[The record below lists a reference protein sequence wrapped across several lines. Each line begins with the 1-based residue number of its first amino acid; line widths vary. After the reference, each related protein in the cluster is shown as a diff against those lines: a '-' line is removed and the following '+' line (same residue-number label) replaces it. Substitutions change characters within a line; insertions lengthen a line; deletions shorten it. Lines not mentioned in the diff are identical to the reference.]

1 MDISE
6 VSNGTEPSM
15 EVGYFM
21 AAIFLLFIPI
31 GLLLN
36 VMVIGIILKLKLYSQ
51 PSVMLMLNL
60 AIACLLVCLCLMP
73 LTLILGIGNV
83 IGAVYYY
90 EVCKSSFFFTFLPL
104 TSALTVALMSVDR
117 AIYLKKPLTY
127 KLIVTPLRMLAA
139 IVVVWVFCIA
149 LSTPP
154 LFTPI
159 MSGFKPN
166 IENCVLNLE
175 GWHTMLTAVVFA
187 IATLV
192 QFIGCGCIVYITRTY
207 LKTRLGRVLS
217 FTSQS
222 HHTRNNQ
229 RNNILKDYSKSQLHL
244 VGVFTVIFITGILST
259 LVPLVMVAIASA
271 TLPLHSF
278 LFLYATCFIL
288 YLSTSLTYPIIEVT
302 MTHEL
307 RSVVSTLC
315 PACVIMCTCSCKK
328 SISSED
334 T

>member
-1 MDISE
+1 MDIGSYEEMDIPGLGE
-6 VSNGTEPSM
+6 VSNGTGPSM

-73 LTLILGIGNV
+73 FTLILGIGNI

-90 EVCKSSFFFTFLPL
+90 EVCKSSFFFTFLLL

-139 IVVVWVFCIA
+139 IVVVWVSCIA

-166 IENCVLNLE
+166 IENCVLNFE

-207 LKTRLGRVLS
+207 LRTRLGRVLS
-217 FTSQS
+217 FTSES
-222 HHTRNNQ
+222 HHTRY
-229 RNNILKDYSKSQLHL
+229 NNILKDDSKSQLHL
-244 VGVFTVIFITGILST
+244 VGVFTVIFINGILST

-271 TLPLHSF
+271 TLPLHPF
-278 LFLYATCFIL
+278 LFLYATCYIL

-307 RSVVSTLC
+307 YAVLSLHYVLLV
-315 PACVIMCTCSCKK
+315 
-328 SISSED
+328 
-334 T
+334 